1 MSGACC
7 GASAASATCSTS
19 SSCQSLLL
27 CCFFLLWLR
36 HWSPR
41 RFCIPSL
48 RYRFVPYANSKGQWP
63 SEPHCMP
70 NGSQRMLFAIT
81 SKQSGAGEK
90 PSVPQKRT
98 GGGVG
103 GVRHQYCAISSRR
116 RGGLGKYYSK
126 RLAAACTACL
136 GMRPGMCAA
145 SAATDSYICIRSRGK
160 LLYSRIAAS
169 SMTSSAK
176 GVWYALL

>member
-1 MSGACC
+1 VRLPPAQHGRR
-7 GASAASATCSTS
+7 
-19 SSCQSLLL
+19 LLL
-27 CCFFLLWLR
+27 ANICFCAFSFCFGFGIGHRAAAAFPRSDIASFRTPTVKANGHRNPTACRTGPKGCCLR
-36 HWSPR
+36 
-41 RFCIPSL
+41 SL
-48 RYRFVPYANSKGQWP
+48 RS
-63 SEPHCMP
+63 
-70 NGSQRMLFAIT
+70 SQVLGRSLPLA
-81 SKQSGAGEK
+81 K
-90 PSVPQKRT
+90 KRT

-103 GVRHQYCAISSRR
+103 GVRHQHCAMSSRR

-145 SAATDSYICIRSRGK
+145 SAATDSYICIRSSKK

-176 GVWYALL
+176 GIW